1 MLAEMGHLIIKSAD
15 KVSQLIFYLP
25 KEITTRQIE
34 YLMTHQMEFMN
45 YQKIGDYSMKIIEDG
60 EIVWK
65 NLHGIE
71 EVMREVKIKNSI
83 YERKSEENVSI
94 KR

>member
-1 MLAEMGHLIIKSAD
+1 M
-15 KVSQLIFYLP
+15 
-25 KEITTRQIE
+25 R
-34 YLMTHQMEFMN
+34 
-45 YQKIGDYSMKIIEDG
+45 IIEDG

-83 YERKSEENVSI
+83 YERKSEENASI

>member
-1 MLAEMGHLIIKSAD
+1 
-15 KVSQLIFYLP
+15 
-25 KEITTRQIE
+25 
-34 YLMTHQMEFMN
+34 MTYQMEFMN
-45 YQKIGDYSMKIIEDG
+45 YQKIGGYSMRIIEDG

-71 EVMREVKIKNSI
+71 EVVREVKIKNSI
-83 YERKSEENVSI
+83 YDRKREENAGI

>member
-1 MLAEMGHLIIKSAD
+1 M
-15 KVSQLIFYLP
+15 
-25 KEITTRQIE
+25 R
-34 YLMTHQMEFMN
+34 
-45 YQKIGDYSMKIIEDG
+45 IIEDG

-83 YERKSEENVSI
+83 YDRKREENAGI